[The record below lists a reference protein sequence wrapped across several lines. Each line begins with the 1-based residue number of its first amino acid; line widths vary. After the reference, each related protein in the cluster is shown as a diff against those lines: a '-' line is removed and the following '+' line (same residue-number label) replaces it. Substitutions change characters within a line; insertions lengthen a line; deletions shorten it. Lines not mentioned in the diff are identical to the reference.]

1 MRFHS
6 LISECTFFDALL
18 DPQIIMPKISREL
31 TALQVKNIKEEG
43 LHAVGGVPG
52 LLLKVSKSAG
62 DKPSRSWVFRARVN
76 GRRIKV
82 GLGSFLSVGLSEARQ
97 LAREQRSLVE
107 QGLNP
112 VVVRR
117 DLRRARVK
125 ANDKTK
131 TFKECASIYLEHR
144 LKSLSNDKH
153 KRQWITTLETYVY
166 PIIGDRPV
174 ADISIDEV
182 KDLLEQKTKSRE
194 GEVGSFWEIKTETA
208 SRVQGRMYDIFSF
221 AITKGFRDKANPA
234 EWRGRLSTLLPPAAK
249 IKDVKHHKAIP
260 YSKAP
265 HFLSALLRRDSNVA
279 RALAFLLLTSVR
291 SGSVRRAEW
300 REIDFKEKV
309 WTIPKS
315 HEKTGHEHRVP
326 LSKGAIKL
334 LRSIPKIRGCD
345 LIFPNPSLG
354 VLSDAPLSKLMREM
368 RSRGE
373 INYEGVPHGCRAAF
387 RTWAADKTSYSDE
400 IRKAASGH
408 SIGDAVKTAYQRGD
422 LLEKRRHLME
432 DWSDYLLR
440 GRKK

>member
-1 MRFHS
+1 
-6 LISECTFFDALL
+6 
-18 DPQIIMPKISREL
+18 MPKISSEL
-31 TALQVKNIKEEG
+31 TALQVKNIRQEG

-52 LLLKVSKSAG
+52 LLLKVSNSAG
-62 DKPSRSWVFRARVN
+62 KKLSRSWVFRARVN
-76 GRRIKV
+76 GRRIKI
-82 GLGSFLSVGLSEARQ
+82 GLGSFSSVGLSEARQ
-97 LAREQRSLVE
+97 LARDQRSLVE

-112 VVVRR
+112 LDVRR
-117 DLRRARVK
+117 EVRAARAK
-125 ANDKTK
+125 ADEKLK
-131 TFKECASIYLEHR
+131 TFKECASLYLEHR
-144 LKSLSNDKH
+144 LKSLSNEKH

-166 PIIGDRPV
+166 PVIGDRPV
-174 ADISIDEV
+174 AEISIDEV
-182 KDLLEQKTKSRE
+182 KDLLEQKTQNRKR
-194 GEVGSFWEIKTETA
+194 EVGPFWEIKTETA

-221 AITKGFRDKANPA
+221 AITKGFREKANPA

-249 IKDVKHHKAIP
+249 IKEVKHHSAIP

-265 HFLSALLRRDSNVA
+265 HFLSVLLRRDSNVA

-291 SGSVRRAEW
+291 SGSVRKAEW

-334 LRSIPKIRGCD
+334 LKSIPKIRGCD
-345 LIFPNPSLG
+345 LIFPNPAG
-354 VLSDAPLSKLMREM
+354 YVLSDAPLSKMMREL